1 MKMLYSDI
9 QYIVIGLYLYSK
21 YLHNQDQCLFINSL
35 KKLLNIKGKG
45 QRMIDLHRRDEGTV
59 KAHNPKN
66 KSTAFQENTLDITP
80 GSSLSSCVTWATY

>member
-35 KKLLNIKGKG
+35 KKLLNIKDKG
-45 QRMIDLHRRDEGTV
+45 QRMIPVVLKPSVLLHI
-59 KAHNPKN
+59 K
-66 KSTAFQENTLDITP
+66 I
-80 GSSLSSCVTWATY
+80 